1 LSNEKGKNKKRE
13 ESEKEKN
20 KSKKNDDEVITT
32 KTKSQLAREARKE
45 IHVAPMK
52 DIPYPLVPSKKER
65 ERYFAHFLDIFKKLE
80 ITIPFGKALQQMPLY
95 TKFLKDLLTKKGKY
109 INIKSIMV
117 EGNCSA
123 VIMRILP

>member
-1 LSNEKGKNKKRE
+1 MSNEKGKNKKRE

-20 KSKKNDDEVITT
+20 KSKKNDDDVITT

>member
-1 LSNEKGKNKKRE
+1 MSNEKGKNKKRE